1 MTDEK
6 QKEEKR
12 ESTSL
17 LQRTVKKPAFHYSTW
32 KKIEISY
39 YEISKL
45 EQCSNVKY
53 LDSMW
58 FGKFISKEHM
68 LMLIYWFLS

>member
-17 LQRTVKKPAFHYSTW
+17 LQRTVKASFS
-32 KKIEISY
+32 
-39 YEISKL
+39 L
-45 EQCSNVKY
+45 QY
-53 LDSMW
+53 L
-58 FGKFISKEHM
+58 KENRD
-68 LMLIYWFLS
+68 LLL

>member
-17 LQRTVKKPAFHYSTW
+17 LQRTVKKPAFHYST
-32 KKIEISY
+32 
-39 YEISKL
+39 
-45 EQCSNVKY
+45 
-53 LDSMW
+53 
-58 FGKFISKEHM
+58 
-68 LMLIYWFLS
+68 